1 MTAPPAAAARAIDP
15 PAERSVGSRHWA
27 EPRVRRWLEARG
39 WTTLAQNATFRHGE
53 IDLVMREGDTIV
65 FVEVRQRT
73 SAGCGGPGE
82 SLVARK
88 QARVRRA
95 AATWLASR
103 ALHEAS
109 VRFDAALVSGD
120 ADAARVTLVRD
131 AF

>member
-1 MTAPPAAAARAIDP
+1 MTAAAAAAARAI
-15 PAERSVGSRHWA
+15 ATRTQRSRHWA

-39 WTTLAQNATFRHGE
+39 WATLDENAAFRHGE
-53 IDLVMREGDTIV
+53 IALVMRDGDTIV

-73 SAGCGGPGE
+73 STGWGGPGE
-82 SLVARK
+82 SLIARK
-88 QARVRRA
+88 RSRVRRA
-95 AATWLASR
+95 AATWLAVR
-103 ALHEAS
+103 ALHEAT